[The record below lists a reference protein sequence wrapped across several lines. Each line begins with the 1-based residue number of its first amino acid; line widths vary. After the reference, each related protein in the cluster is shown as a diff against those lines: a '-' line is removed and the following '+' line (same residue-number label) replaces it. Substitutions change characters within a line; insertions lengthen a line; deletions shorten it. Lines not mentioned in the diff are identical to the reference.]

1 MLTLTKS
8 LFALMLG
15 FISSTIFGLIA
26 IPFLKKL
33 KAGQNINIYVEAH
46 RSKAGTPTMGGL
58 IFIIPTIAITVFL
71 LLTGKIEYSVNLM
84 IVLFVFF
91 SYALIGFLD
100 DFISLR
106 RKSNKGLTQFQKL
119 LLQLIVALVFYVLF
133 RQFTSGDSYLRIS
146 ALGID
151 WNLGWFYGVFIL
163 FLLVGSSNAVNLT
176 DGLDGLAGGLS
187 AISFLAFGL
196 IAMGSWWIEGNS
208 DMGIFCFILVGSI
221 MGFLVYN
228 SNPAKVFMGDTGSL
242 TLGLS
247 MAFLAISYAMNN
259 PLIKPFSEGAIV
271 VSFATLIV
279 PLFDVVRVVWI
290 RYRSHQPFFM
300 PDQNH
305 IHHKFLRMGL
315 SHYATMALILA
326 LAFFLSFFNI
336 IAVEYISNN
345 IVIFIDI
352 VLWVAFHLWL
362 DRREL
367 IRTKH
372 GIVND

>member
-15 FISSTIFGLIA
+15 FIGATISGLII

-33 KAGQNINIYVEAH
+33 KAGQNMNIYVEAH
-46 RSKAGTPTMGGL
+46 RNKAGTPTMGGL
-58 IFIIPTIAITVFL
+58 IFIIPTFAITLFL
-71 LLTGKIEYSVNLM
+71 LLTGKIEYSVNLV
-84 IVLFVFF
+84 IVLFVFL
-91 SYALIGFLD
+91 SYGLIGFLD

-106 RKSNKGLTQFQKL
+106 RKTNKGLTQFQKI

-133 RQFTSGDSYLRIS
+133 RQYTAGDSYLRIS

-187 AISFLAFGL
+187 AIAFLAFGL

-208 DMGIFCFILVGSI
+208 DMGIFCFILMGSI

-242 TLGLS
+242 TLG
-247 MAFLAISYAMNN
+247 
-259 PLIKPFSEGAIV
+259 
-271 VSFATLIV
+271 
-279 PLFDVVRVVWI
+279 
-290 RYRSHQPFFM
+290 
-300 PDQNH
+300 
-305 IHHKFLRMGL
+305 
-315 SHYATMALILA
+315 ATMATIAILTSHELS
-326 LAFFLSFFNI
+326 LAVIGGVFVIETLTVIIQISSVVLLKRRVFLMTPIHHHFERLGWREN
-336 IAVEYISNN
+336 
-345 IVIFIDI
+345 DI
-352 VLWVAFHLWL
+352 VKLFWIVGFILSLCALIYGVWL
-362 DRREL
+362 
-367 IRTKH
+367 
-372 GIVND
+372 

>member
-58 IFIIPTIAITVFL
+58 IFIIPTIAITLFL
-71 LLTGKIEYSVNLM
+71 LFTGKIEYSVNLM

-133 RQFTSGDSYLRIS
+133 RQFTAGDSYLRIS

-196 IAMGSWWIEGNS
+196 IAMGSWWIEGNA

-228 SNPAKVFMGDTGSL
+228 TNPAKVFMGDTGSL
-242 TLGLS
+242 TLG
-247 MAFLAISYAMNN
+247 
-259 PLIKPFSEGAIV
+259 
-271 VSFATLIV
+271 ATLATIAILTNHEFSLAV
-279 PLFDVVRVVWI
+279 IGGIFVIETLSVIIQITSVVLFKKKVFLMT
-290 RYRSHQPFFM
+290 P
-300 PDQNH
+300 
-305 IHHKFLRMGL
+305 IHHHFERLGWRESDIVKLFWIAGFILCL
-315 SHYATMALILA
+315 LALIYG
-326 LAFFLSFFNI
+326 
-336 IAVEYISNN
+336 V
-345 IVIFIDI
+345 
-352 VLWVAFHLWL
+352 WL
-362 DRREL
+362 
-367 IRTKH
+367 
-372 GIVND
+372 